1 MNPSTTPT
9 NQEQQPLLAGVELER
24 RLEELLD
31 QDRFPPPPGVFNE
44 GSVRA
49 VALHATAE
57 RDPNAFW
64 AAQARTLHWDE
75 PFTTVLDDSRPP
87 FYKWFTDGK
96 LNVSYNCLDRHVEA
110 GRGHRVA
117 FHWAGEDGEERTV
130 TYQQLLTDV
139 QRLANALKALGV
151 RKGDVVGIY
160 LPMIPE
166 VVVAMLACARIGAP
180 HNVVFGG
187 FSPEAVK
194 ERMDVSRAKALITV
208 DGARRKGKTAPVKAT
223 VDEVMGDLS
232 SLEHI
237 VVVRHTHIDVPMAD
251 GRDVF
256 YDEIVDAAEPV
267 CRAAPMEAEHPLFIL
282 YSSGSTAKP
291 KGIVHTSGGY
301 LTGVSATHRH
311 VFDLDPDRDVY
322 FCSADVGWITG
333 HSYIVY
339 GPLANGVTSVMYEGA
354 PDYPHKGIWWE
365 LIERYGISIFYTAPT
380 AIRACMKWGAEHP
393 NAHDLLSLRLLGTV
407 GEPINPKAWLWY
419 HVVIGR
425 ERCPIV
431 DTWWQTETGQIMISP
446 LPGLTATKPGSATFA
461 LPGVVAD
468 VVDER
473 TGESVEQGQGLLV
486 LKRPWPGMLRTL
498 YDDDARYVQ
507 TYWSRFGAE
516 TYLVGDAAIRD
527 KDGYLWI
534 VGRID
539 DVINVSGHRLS
550 TAEVES
556 AIVAHEKVAEAAVVA
571 QADELTG
578 QAIVAF
584 VTLQGDLEGT
594 PEIEAQIR
602 DHVAKHIG
610 KLARPKRILW
620 TDDLPKT
627 RSGKIMRRLLRDI
640 AEGRALGDVTT
651 LRDPTVMAEL
661 QGKIAAEHD
670 EEH

>member
-1 MNPSTTPT
+1 MNAVTTVPPA
-9 NQEQQPLLAGVELER
+9 QPLAGEQLER
-24 RLEELLD
+24 RLEELLH
-31 QDRFPPPPGVFNE
+31 QDRFAPPVDFIATERMNDA
-44 GSVRA
+44 SLRA
-49 VALHATAE
+49 QAE
-57 RDPNAFW
+57 LDPDAFW
-64 AAQARTLHWDE
+64 ADQARELNWDV
-75 PFTTVLDDSRPP
+75 PFTTVLDDSNPP

-110 GRGHRVA
+110 GNGNRVA
-117 FHWAGEDGEERTV
+117 FHWAGEEGEDRAI
-130 TYQQLLTDV
+130 TYTDLHRDV
-139 QRLANALKALGV
+139 QRLANALKDLGV
-151 RKGDVVGIY
+151 GKGDVVGIY

-187 FSPEAVK
+187 FAPEAVK
-194 ERMDVSRAKALITV
+194 ERMEVSHAKVLVTV
-208 DGARRKGKTAPVKAT
+208 DGARRKGKTAPVKEA
-223 VDEVMGDLS
+223 VDQAMGRLR
-232 SLEHI
+232 SLEHV
-237 VVVRHTHIDVPMAD
+237 VVVRHTGIDPPMTE

-256 YDEIVDAAEPV
+256 YDEILAVADPV
-267 CRAAPMEAEHPLFIL
+267 CPAAPMEAEHPLFIL

-291 KGIVHTSGGY
+291 KGIVHTTGGY
-301 LTGVSATHRH
+301 LSGVAATHRQ
-311 VFDLDPDRDVY
+311 VFDLDPGRDV
-322 FCSADVGWITG
+322 FWCSADVGWITG

-339 GPLANGVTSVMYEGA
+339 GPLANGATSVMYEGA

-365 LIERYGISIFYTAPT
+365 LVERYGVSIFYTAPT

-393 NAHDLLSLRLLGTV
+393 NEHDLSSLRLLGTV

-446 LPGLTATKPGSATFA
+446 LPGLTETKPGSATHP

-468 VVDER
+468 VVDEAN
-473 TGESVEQGQGLLV
+473 GESVEQGQGLLV
-486 LKRPWPGMLRTL
+486 LKRPWPAMLRTL
-498 YDDDARYVQ
+498 YGDDERYVE
-507 TYWSRFGAE
+507 TYWSRFGPD

-571 QADELTG
+571 QSDELTG

-584 VTLQGDLEGT
+584 VTLQGELEGT
-594 PEIEAQIR
+594 PEIEGQIR
-602 DHVAKHIG
+602 GHVAEQIG

-620 TDDLPKT
+620 SDDLPKT

-640 AEGRALGDVTT
+640 AEGRTLGDVTT
-651 LRDPTVMAEL
+651 LRDPAVMAEL
-661 QGKIAAEHD
+661 EQKVAAARAQ
-670 EEH
+670 EE

>member
-1 MNPSTTPT
+1 MNPPDTRTLTRP
-9 NQEQQPLLAGVELER
+9 LAGEQLER
-24 RLEELLD
+24 RLEELLH
-31 QDRFPPPPGVFNE
+31 QERFAPPLGFIATERVNE
-44 GSVRA
+44 ASLRA
-49 VALHATAE
+49 QAE
-57 RDPNAFW
+57 LDPDAFW
-64 AAQARTLHWDE
+64 ADQARELHWDV
-75 PFTTVLDDSRPP
+75 PFTTVLDDSSPP

-110 GRGHRVA
+110 GNGNRVA
-117 FHWAGEDGEERTV
+117 FHWAGEEGENRAI
-130 TYQQLLTDV
+130 TYNDLLRDV
-139 QRLANALKALGV
+139 QRLANALKDLGV
-151 RKGDVVGIY
+151 GKGDVVGIY

-187 FSPEAVK
+187 FAPEAVK
-194 ERMDVSRAKALITV
+194 ERMEVSDAKVLFTV
-208 DGARRKGKTAPVKAT
+208 DGARRKGKTAPVKQA
-223 VDEVMGDLS
+223 VDQAMGGLR

-237 VVVRHTHIDVPMAD
+237 VVVRHTGIDPPMTE

-256 YDEIVDAAEPV
+256 YDEILAAADPV
-267 CRAAPMEAEHPLFIL
+267 CPAEPMEAEHPLFIL

-291 KGIVHTSGGY
+291 KGIVHTTGGY
-301 LTGVSATHRH
+301 LSGVAATYRE
-311 VFDLDPDRDVY
+311 VFDVDPERDV
-322 FCSADVGWITG
+322 FWCSADVGWITG

-339 GPLANGVTSVMYEGA
+339 GPLANGATSVMYEGA

-365 LIERYGISIFYTAPT
+365 LVERYGVSIFYTAPT

-393 NAHDLLSLRLLGTV
+393 NAHDLSSLRLLGSV

-446 LPGLTATKPGSATFA
+446 LPGLTETKPGSATQP

-468 VVDER
+468 VVDET

-486 LKRPWPGMLRTL
+486 LRRPWPAMLRTL
-498 YDDDARYVQ
+498 YNDDERYLK
-507 TYWSRFGAE
+507 TYWSRFGPD

-571 QADELTG
+571 QSDELTG

-584 VTLQGDLEGT
+584 VTLQGELEGT
-594 PEIEAQIR
+594 PEIETQIR
-602 DHVAKHIG
+602 GQVAEQIG
-610 KLARPKRILW
+610 KLARPKRIIW
-620 TDDLPKT
+620 SDELPKT

-640 AEGRALGDVTT
+640 AEGSTLGDVTT
-651 LRDPTVMAEL
+651 LRDPAVMAEL
-661 QGKIAAEHD
+661 EQKVAAAQAQED
-670 EEH
+670 